1 MRYMDTMQP
10 IVWVTLL
17 SPCETHSLNE
27 LLKSCTSVVNL
38 FGIINTEP
46 NLVYIT
52 NNNDEGDL

>member
-1 MRYMDTMQP
+1 
-10 IVWVTLL
+10 
-17 SPCETHSLNE
+17 LNE

>member
-1 MRYMDTMQP
+1 
-10 IVWVTLL
+10 
-17 SPCETHSLNE
+17 LNE

-52 NNNDEGDL
+52 NKTMKVIYEYLLTNSPVR